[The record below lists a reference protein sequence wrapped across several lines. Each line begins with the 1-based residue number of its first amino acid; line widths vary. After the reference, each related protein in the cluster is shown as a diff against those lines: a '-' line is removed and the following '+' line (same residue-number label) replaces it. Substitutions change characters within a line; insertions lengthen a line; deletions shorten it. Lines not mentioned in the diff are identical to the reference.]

1 MALNVERL
9 SLTTAGSPTWSVETR
24 IWYYATQAIC
34 RRMSNVECRMLRLT
48 EIRRSQNHYHANG

>member
-9 SLTTAGSPTWSVETR
+9 LLTTAGSPTWSVETR

-34 RRMSNVECRMLRLT
+34 RRMSNVK
-48 EIRRSQNHYHANG
+48 ID